1 MRGSIAWVS
10 TSGVRDTT
18 GPASRI
24 AASWP
29 GVLIWIGVSRLV
41 PMAPPESCV
50 NVTRLA
56 VRPEVTGSPK
66 PPGRASRDEAPQRAQ
81 GAVGDLLHRPGG
93 IDPEQDALV
102 RVEGDQRL
110 RLVLVH
116 VQPVPDRL
124 FPVIVALEE
133 RPAAVVTPLAA
144 GRRVQQHV
152 PDPPP
157 PPASR
162 TPACASSSANL
173 LATIAIVISSGTR
186 SPRSI

>member
-50 NVTRLA
+50 NVTPLA

-81 GAVGDLLHRPGG
+81 GAVGALLHRPGG
-93 IDPEQDALV
+93 IYPEQAALV
-102 RVEGDQRL
+102 SVEGDQPL
-110 RLVLVH
+110 PLVLVH
-116 VQPVPDRL
+116 VQPW
-124 FPVIVALEE
+124 
-133 RPAAVVTPLAA
+133 
-144 GRRVQQHV
+144 
-152 PDPPP
+152 PDP
-157 PPASR
+157 
-162 TPACASSSANL
+162 L
-173 LATIAIVISSGTR
+173 
-186 SPRSI
+186 